1 MPCGTLCLG
10 LPTSVLTVIFTTLC
24 AEWIHKTRFASHT
37 GGRRP
42 TGYALSALDYLR
54 ETKEGVEPLLFFVY
68 GRPNQERTSPPLLTV
83 LLLLT
88 GDRLEELGGV
98 KNESDGTSE
107 AWELQGSF
115 FVLCDRSTFVLLLRI
130 HVMDLLKACDEMR
143 VFIETA
149 QKLVDTW
156 DTDPDNYSQLQEGL
170 TALKAALEK

>member
-1 MPCGTLCLG
+1 M
-10 LPTSVLTVIFTTLC
+10 
-24 AEWIHKTRFASHT
+24 
-37 GGRRP
+37 
-42 TGYALSALDYLR
+42 
-54 ETKEGVEPLLFFVY
+54 EPLLFFAY
-68 GRPNQERTSPPLLTV
+68 GRTNQERSSPPLLTT

-88 GDRLEELGGV
+88 GDPLEEVGGV

-115 FVLCDRSTFVLLLRI
+115 FFLCDRSTFFFLLRI

>member
-24 AEWIHKTRFASHT
+24 AEGIHKTRFASHT

-54 ETKEGVEPLLFFVY
+54 ETEEGVEPLLFFAY
-68 GRPNQERTSPPLLTV
+68 GLTSQERSSPPLLTT

-88 GDRLEELGGV
+88 GDPLEEVGGV

-115 FVLCDRSTFVLLLRI
+115 FSLR
-130 HVMDLLKACDEMR
+130 L
-143 VFIETA
+143 
-149 QKLVDTW
+149 
-156 DTDPDNYSQLQEGL
+156 
-170 TALKAALEK
+170 